1 MISVNCIVTLPYH
14 YLKHQLDMFKLFL
27 LFFFLFL
34 YFFSFSLRRINIGQ
48 RYQAEV
54 PELKERSAAQLDP
67 HKAELVWAPLPE
79 LESKGQQQERGSSI
93 QTQHT
98 LFFHSGAF

>member
-1 MISVNCIVTLPYH
+1 MNKYVFFSDC
-14 YLKHQLDMFKLFL
+14 L
-27 LFFFLFL
+27 LFELSL
-34 YFFSFSLRRINIGQ
+34 SLRRINIGH

-79 LESKGQQQERGSSI
+79 LESKGQQQERGSSVR
-93 QTQHT
+93 THHT
-98 LFFHSGAF
+98 MLSYSSAF